1 MKLHVDWLKNR
12 MAADRA
18 EAKEK
23 AAVAAAAAAKREEE
37 EEEQRE
43 QKKRRRKKR
52 RRSKIT
58 FPGTISVPGSVGK
71 AHVWLNHG

>member
-18 EAKEK
+18 EAKN

-37 EEEQRE
+37 EEEKRE

-58 FPGTISVPGSVGK
+58 FPGNNLVTGSVRK